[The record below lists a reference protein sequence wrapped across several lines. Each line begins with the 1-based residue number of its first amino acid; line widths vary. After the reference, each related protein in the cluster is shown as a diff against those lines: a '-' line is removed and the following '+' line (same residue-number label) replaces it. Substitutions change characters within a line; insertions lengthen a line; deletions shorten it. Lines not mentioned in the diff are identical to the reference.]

1 MRRAPSVRGVDVSAR
16 RRRRDARRALSR
28 AMPSKRA
35 RGARDAAPT
44 SASKIQK
51 SFARGN
57 VARARDARETPTR
70 AARER
75 DARERRAHPPLA
87 LAVTHDRVRTL
98 EVGLARVE
106 TTRRRARRRATRR
119 VPGLNARERG
129 RRATGVVD

>member
-57 VARARDARETPTR
+57 VARARDARE
-70 AARER
+70 
-75 DARERRAHPPLA
+75 RRAHPPLA

>member
-1 MRRAPSVRGVDVSAR
+1 
-16 RRRRDARRALSR
+16 
-28 AMPSKRA
+28 MPSKRA

-57 VARARDARETPTR
+57 VVRARDARETPTRAARARDARETPTR
-70 AARER
+70 AARAR

>member
-1 MRRAPSVRGVDVSAR
+1 
-16 RRRRDARRALSR
+16 
-28 AMPSKRA
+28 MPSKRA

-70 AARER
+70 AVRER
-75 DARERRAHPPLA
+75 DARERRARPPLA

-98 EVGLARVE
+98 EVSLARVE
-106 TTRRRARRRATRR
+106 TTRRRARRRAETR
-119 VPGLNARERG
+119 VPGLNARESG
-129 RRATGVVD
+129 RRAMDVVD